1 VIRLIIC
8 CIISYVCQRVS
19 ITLLHYFPSFS
30 YDLNF
35 ARIQKRF
42 WCSYGLISTE
52 GEDGKERVVLFVS
65 LNSFIDIQ
73 NRYLL
78 NVENMTVG
86 GDTKEPRER
95 ASRYATGVLLFST
108 KRRRETQRSR
118 LKNVSSIHHEIKKG
132 IRRILYSDLMIT
144 SKLTVCACA
153 RARACVCA
161 RVCVCVC
168 VCVHRHFPSMS
179 EDAPPTNTESNFS
192 LVFALNIA
200 KYPLINIR

>member
-1 VIRLIIC
+1 
-8 CIISYVCQRVS
+8 
-19 ITLLHYFPSFS
+19 
-30 YDLNF
+30 
-35 ARIQKRF
+35 
-42 WCSYGLISTE
+42 
-52 GEDGKERVVLFVS
+52 VLFVS

-153 RARACVCA
+153 RARARLCV

-168 VCVHRHFPSMS
+168 VCTGISHRCRKMLHRRTRSLIFPWYS
-179 EDAPPTNTESNFS
+179 FS
-192 LVFALNIA
+192 ISLNIH
-200 KYPLINIR
+200 